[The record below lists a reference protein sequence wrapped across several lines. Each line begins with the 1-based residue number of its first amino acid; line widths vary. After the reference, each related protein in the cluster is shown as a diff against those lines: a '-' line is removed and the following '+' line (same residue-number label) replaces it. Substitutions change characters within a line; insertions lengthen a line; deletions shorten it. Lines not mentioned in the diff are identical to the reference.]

1 MNIVQNGASRR
12 DFLKGTAWM
21 LGAAAAAGCSI
32 DKVCFS
38 SCGSM
43 ANFAV
48 PPMEK
53 VRVGFIGIG
62 ERGFAAVRRVNLF
75 PGIETAALCDLRA
88 EAVAEAREWLKNN
101 NKPGAMH
108 EYKGKD
114 DSWKGLCDDPQVD
127 VVYIAAPA
135 GLHVEMEL
143 YAMRAGKH
151 VMCEVPGARRIEE
164 CWEIVETSEKTRR
177 HCMMLENCCYGETE
191 MLAWNLVHMG
201 LLGKITHAEGGY
213 IHNLTERS
221 LADHFR
227 NRHKKASLYFSEYG
241 NTYPTHPLGP
251 ICFYMDMNR
260 GDKMDYLVSVSSNEA
275 GWSEY
280 IKETFGPE
288 DWQSKLKFDKCDMN
302 TTIIKTALGRTIM
315 LQLDKATPRP
325 YSRIN
330 LVQGSKG
337 CFADYPP
344 RLAITKRS
352 GTHAG
357 WMGEKAFAEA
367 RKKYMHPLWKQVGQA
382 AKTLGGHGGMDFIMD
397 LRWVY
402 CLQNGLPL
410 DMDVY
415 DLASWSSIVPCSAKS
430 CRNMG
435 ERVEIPDFTRGAWK
449 NAKPIHIGDIDL
461 KKMGFDPDKVKKDDK
476 QLSV

>member
-1 MNIVQNGASRR
+1 MNIVHGGASRR

-21 LGAAAAAGCSI
+21 LGAAAAAGCAI
-32 DKVCFS
+32 DKVNFS
-38 SCGSM
+38 SGGSM

-53 VRVGFIGIG
+53 IRVGFIGIG
-62 ERGFAAVRRVNLF
+62 ERGLAAVRRVNLF

-88 EAVAEAREWLKNN
+88 EAVDQAKKWLKEN

-135 GLHVEMEL
+135 RLHVEMEL

-260 GDKMDYLVSVSSNEA
+260 GDKMDYLVSVSSCEA

-288 DWQSKLKFDKCDMN
+288 DWQSKLKFDKFDMN

-352 GTHAG
+352 GIHAG
-357 WMGEKAFAEA
+357 WMNEKDFAEA